1 MCTRPGDMY
10 KKSNQKIMKI
20 TILINALAIFATG
33 IMLSDN
39 VPTRKL
45 GDVSASESLLIDQEK
60 SLANDEKPLTPKV
73 LKKSK
78 VPPASPK

>member
-1 MCTRPGDMY
+1 MCT

-33 IMLSDN
+33 IMLSVN

-45 GDVSASESLLIDQEK
+45 GDVSASEPLLIDKEK

-78 VPPASPK
+78 VPPADPK